1 MNSSS
6 HHYLSCWPR
15 NTTTAHLPATTLT
28 YCTNGPLRRWSSVTM
43 ATQAPARIILV
54 IPQDTLPTCIR
65 VKKESI
71 TIEGCKSSI
80 FVDDA
85 RNVCKE
91 TFSCSVL
98 IWALDRFS
106 RAPLGVPASHIKIG
120 ISLGDGPD
128 IIPVR
133 QTLRDRSSIFLDKL
147 ERFLTAFLL
156 FF

>member
-15 NTTTAHLPATTLT
+15 NTTTAHLSATTLT

-43 ATQAPARIILV
+43 AIQAPARIFLV

-98 IWALDRFS
+98 IWALDRFLEHHWVC
-106 RAPLGVPASHIKIG
+106 R
-120 ISLGDGPD
+120 
-128 IIPVR
+128 
-133 QTLRDRSSIFLDKL
+133 LRILKL
-147 ERFLTAFLL
+147 ELVLEMDQTSSLSGRHFVIDPQSFWIN
-156 FF
+156 